1 MDSEDENFDE
11 NNDSV
16 ATTAQNAQNGGDT
29 NNNNNYA
36 DYNNIEIYDIINEI
50 YTGTL
55 GVSEVNDS
63 FEGTGGDNIVI
74 DLTDKQYQKI
84 INNTEKRIGDA
95 LNSYKKKMTNE
106 LNDNNGRD
114 STVVSKVTKAT
125 QNSAVHSISSTIVSE
140 FMNNKET
147 SLDNLIG
154 TNRNKYV
161 LSMFDMISK
170 GYNFNK
176 KKIREDIAVG
186 SNAPR
191 SLKTNNLKQM
201 QQCWGTKVTEHFAYT
216 HNGGEGFCYL
226 CSGKITPGENNFK
239 YSPEVEHKMPCVLFY
254 SQVYNLNHYPVLKK
268 IWIEFIDKNN
278 NEDVFK
284 NMKELYSFINY
295 ENFVNGITYGEYKQE
310 LDHQYQDIY
319 RKFKT
324 YVEVNYK
331 KYKTLIRDEKREQYL
346 KEFQGLL
353 KCYLLEFSWSHHTC
367 NQAKTNYNFT
377 KTEDVKSYIKN
388 LTPIKEYNKY
398 PRGAVMKK
406 KFVDHEKDAIQKGF
420 ASDKNLDSIDKY
432 TNTYVLPQITAL
444 SDSINEYANIVNLT
458 NKRLFIRSLK
468 RITLSS
474 MKGGK
479 KNENKSITNLINKEK
494 TFSTNAKS
502 LKGIAFGSFIVNN
515 SNNSNKSANYDN
527 KLTEVF
533 NNIEKYDVYLLMTLI
548 NDILSYSNFM
558 NVIIGLFL
566 AVPLCIGTS
575 TKMNT
580 TFGNTVYNAI
590 SYKSE
595 ILEKVEN
602 FLQNNLYYDKVIL
615 LNKECK
621 IILNN
626 YDKNNT
632 DKNTKIVKKFIKN
645 IRRYVGGFNS
655 EGINIREKVDHIL
668 PKINNQIGGKR
679 KRRYK
684 MRKTR
689 RKSKV
694 SKKKTLRFKY
704 KI

>member
-1 MDSEDENFDE
+1 M
-11 NNDSV
+11 
-16 ATTAQNAQNGGDT
+16 
-29 NNNNNYA
+29 
-36 DYNNIEIYDIINEI
+36 
-50 YTGTL
+50 
-55 GVSEVNDS
+55 GVSEGNDS
-63 FEGTGGDNIVI
+63 FEGTGGDNKIVI
-74 DLTDKQYQKI
+74 DLTDDQYQTI
-84 INNTEKRIGDA
+84 INNTEKRIGNT
-95 LNSYKKKMTNE
+95 LNSYKNEMTK

-140 FMNNKET
+140 YMNRAGNNLT
-147 SLDNLIG
+147 NLIG

-176 KKIREDIAVG
+176 KKLREDIAAG
-186 SNAPR
+186 SGASG

-201 QQCWGTKVTEHFAYT
+201 QQCWGTKVTQHFAYT
-216 HNGGEGFCYL
+216 NENGGEGFCYL
-226 CSGKITPGENNFK
+226 CSGKITPGENSLK

-268 IWIEFIDKNN
+268 IWIEFIDN
-278 NEDVFK
+278 NEDVFN
-284 NMKELYSFINY
+284 NMKDLYSLINY
-295 ENFVNGITYGEYKQE
+295 KNKFDNDIEYSEYKE
-310 LDHQYQDIY
+310 EINYQYQDIIY
-319 RKFKT
+319 TEFKK

-377 KTEDVKSYIKN
+377 NTEDVNSYISN
-388 LTPIKEYNKY
+388 LSPIGSKTEY

-406 KFVDHEKDAIQKGF
+406 KFVAHEKIAIQDGF
-420 ASDKNLDSIDKY
+420 ASDKKQRPIDEY

-444 SDSINEYANIVNLT
+444 SDSINEYAHIVNLT

-479 KNENKSITNLINKEK
+479 RKENKSITNFVDKEK
-494 TFSTNAKS
+494 TFNTKAKN
-502 LKGIAFGSFIVNN
+502 LKNEAFGSFIVNN
-515 SNNSNKSANYDN
+515 SKETANYHT
-527 KLTEVF
+527 KLTQVF
-533 NNIEKYDVYLLMTLI
+533 SNIEKYDVYLLMTLI

-566 AVPLCIGTS
+566 AVSLCIETS
-575 TKMNT
+575 TETDT
-580 TFGNTVYNAI
+580 TFRNAVYNAT
-590 SYKSE
+590 SYNGE
-595 ILEKVEN
+595 ILKKVKE
-602 FLQNNLYYDKVIL
+602 FLQNNYYYEKVSL
-615 LNKECK
+615 LHKECE

-626 YDKNNT
+626 YDKDNK
-632 DKNTKIVKKFIKN
+632 DKNTKIVKRFIKN
-645 IRRYVGGFNS
+645 IRKYISSFNS
-655 EGINIREKVDHIL
+655 EDKNIRKQIDDIL